1 MNDFSHKD
9 FVLRINID
17 KKSKIKSQEQRTK
30 SQEQRTKNK
39 EQRTKNKEQRAK
51 NQDIQYQSVRST
63 FERLKSRKKT
73 NGSIPSQK
81 IRGFAALQE
90 GNFTG
95 IIALQSC
102 KKAISPKS
110 WLCSPA
116 RRQFHRNHRFAVRQK
131 GNFIGMVSLQSG
143 KKPNI
148 KLKAEL

>member
-73 NGSIPSQK
+73 NGSIPSTK
-81 IRGFAALQE
+81 
-90 GNFTG
+90 NT
-95 IIALQSC
+95 
-102 KKAISPKS
+102 

-116 RRQFHRNHRFAVRQK
+116 RRQFHRNHRFAVLQE
-131 GNFIGMVSLQSG
+131 GNFTEIMALQSC
-143 KKPNI
+143 KKAISP
-148 KLKAEL
+148 KSSLCSPTKG